1 MRTGALLTAIGL
13 VRLARIARQH
23 WRLSLGLAGVLLEVL
38 GHSVLT
44 GQARDAAG
52 LLGLVIVLVAVLK
65 SEDPADSPVRAIPQ
79 TAWRWQG

>member
-23 WRLSLGLAGVLLEVL
+23 WRLSFGLAGVLSVVL

-44 GQARDAAG
+44 GQAGVGAG
-52 LLGLVIVLVAVLK
+52 LAGMVVLLVAVLK
-65 SEDPADSPVRAIPQ
+65 SEDRAPSRLPQ
-79 TAWRWQG
+79 AGWGWRG